1 MKIRFI
7 FLSLLLLV
15 LVSSQ
20 TSVLAVGKPAD
31 VGSSS
36 GRPVATRRPVQNR
49 LTEGKLRA
57 CQAKEKAIQ
66 QRINH
71 LGKLVTGME
80 SKFDNIAKRT
90 EDFYT
95 TKVVSSRKTVA
106 NYDAL
111 VTDIQRKKTE
121 VQTALTKAR
130 ETVNGFNCNGVDP
143 KSQLSQF
150 RTDMQS
156 VIRALKD
163 YRTAIKN
170 LIVAV
175 HSVIGTAEGE
185 NK

>member
-7 FLSLLLLV
+7 LLNLLLLV
-15 LVSSQ
+15 LVSFQ

-36 GRPVATRRPVQNR
+36 GRPATTKRPVQNR

-71 LGKLVTGME
+71 LAELVTGME

-95 TKVVSSRKTVA
+95 TKIVPSGKTVA

-111 VTDIQRKKTE
+111 VADIQTKKAE
-121 VQTALTKAR
+121 VQTALTKAQKN
-130 ETVNGFNCNGVDP
+130 TNGFSCNGIAP

-175 HSVIGTAEGE
+175 HSVI
-185 NK
+185 NL